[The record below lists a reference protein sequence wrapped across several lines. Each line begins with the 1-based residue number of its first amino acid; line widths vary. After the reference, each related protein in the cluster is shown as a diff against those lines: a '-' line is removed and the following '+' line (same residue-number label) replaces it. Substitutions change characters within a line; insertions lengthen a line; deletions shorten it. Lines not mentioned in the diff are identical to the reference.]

1 MREKF
6 RLPVLAGA
14 KCLVCGNETAV
25 VSEELGDPQI
35 LCAVCGDSAEV
46 RGIEEPETEE
56 N

>member
-1 MREKF
+1 
-6 RLPVLAGA
+6 
-14 KCLVCGNETAV
+14 VCGNDTAV
-25 VSEELGDPQI
+25 VSEELGPEYPQI